1 MMRGKSNRSTSLGC
15 DTRGTATLE
24 LAVILPFLMT
34 LGFGTYE
41 FGNLIYNY
49 HLITAGVRDAS
60 RYLAGNPQGVADP
73 IAAAKNIAI
82 RGTIDANGAFRIP
95 WWNDAN
101 TISIDYSLV
110 PNDDGSDGRL
120 YRGGDTVATIT
131 VSALVPYHQLG
142 FLEFLSLGP
151 ITLKASHEERAYQNR

>member
-1 MMRGKSNRSTSLGC
+1 MMRGKHNRSKSLSG

-60 RYLAGNPQGVADP
+60 RYLAGNPQVSDS
-73 IAAAKNIAI
+73 IEAAKNIAM
-82 RGTIDANGAFRIP
+82 RGTVGSNGELRIP
-95 WWNDAN
+95 WWNDAG
-101 TISIDYSLV
+101 TITIVSEDHSA
-110 PNDDGSDGRL
+110 DGTP
-120 YRGGDTVATIT
+120 YRGGGTTIT
-131 VSALVPYHQLG
+131 VKADVPYHQLG
-142 FLEFLSLGP
+142 FLEFLGLGP
-151 ITLKASHEERAYQNR
+151 ITLTASHEERSYTYR

>member
-1 MMRGKSNRSTSLGC
+1 MPQRSCNANKLNG
-15 DTRGTATLE
+15 DTGGTATLE

-60 RYLAGNPQGVADP
+60 RYLAGNPQGVSDA

-82 RGTIDANGAFRIP
+82 RGTIDSNGTFRIP

-101 TISIDYSLV
+101 TISIDYSLI
-110 PNDDGSDGRL
+110 PNDDGLDGRL
-120 YRGGDTVATIT
+120 YRGGDTVTTIT
-131 VSALVPYHQLG
+131 VTATVPYHQLG